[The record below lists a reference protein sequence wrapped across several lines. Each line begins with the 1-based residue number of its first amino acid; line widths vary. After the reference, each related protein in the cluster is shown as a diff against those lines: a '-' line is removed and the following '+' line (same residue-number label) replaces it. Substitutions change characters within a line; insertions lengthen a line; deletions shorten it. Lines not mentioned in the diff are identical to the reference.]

1 MRISR
6 SFITI
11 FLAIT
16 CFGSAFQLKA
26 QQTEF
31 RISNATLRKQ
41 VISVIEGQLEAFRLH
56 DLNKAFSYASV
67 SLQRHLPQAIFMSV
81 AMQNYPEIWA
91 NASADFGLVK
101 DNQLHSTIQV
111 RVIAQDG
118 SYASYDYD
126 LAYESGTWK
135 IDGILRHQQKK
146 TPAA

>member
-1 MRISR
+1 
-6 SFITI
+6 
-11 FLAIT
+11 
-16 CFGSAFQLKA
+16 
-26 QQTEF
+26 
-31 RISNATLRKQ
+31 
-41 VISVIEGQLEAFRLH
+41 
-56 DLNKAFSYASV
+56 
-67 SLQRHLPQAIFMSV
+67 MSV